1 MQKALSSP
9 ELPFSSYRRTV
20 ALRGR
25 KDPLHKT
32 EMAEAARTSRQKL
45 RPPTSPVR
53 FEVAFCS
60 TPGIQFPLSGQAR
73 FSANRFLSKNSR
85 HHLGLF
91 RFDFSRGIGEGD
103 LYPTQSKSTVC
114 TPWYGP
120 SHLAMLCYLVTS
132 STRMFWRPSSH
143 SIKRATSNPRVSP
156 ELVFLSVPAVMQSA
170 IASWIA

>member
-1 MQKALSSP
+1 
-9 ELPFSSYRRTV
+9 
-20 ALRGR
+20 
-25 KDPLHKT
+25 
-32 EMAEAARTSRQKL
+32 MAEAARTSRQKL
-45 RPPTSPVR
+45 RPRHLLCDSKWP
-53 FEVAFCS
+53 FCA

-103 LYPTQSKSTVC
+103 LYPTQSKSLCVPLGTA
-114 TPWYGP
+114 PL
-120 SHLAMLCYLVTS
+120 HLAMLCYLVTS

-170 IASWIA
+170 IASWIAWILRA